1 MYLNMFVTGKNT
13 AVVSSTDMKRN
24 YKQVQE
30 LLNDNKIIVV
40 TNRGSENEVDGIFI
54 SYSENLIEK
63 LEDMIEDIEMENNRD
78 VLIEELKKSYNNG
91 NGKRTKLSDL

>member
-1 MYLNMFVTGKNT
+1 MFATGKNT

-24 YKQVQE
+24 YKQVQD
-30 LLNDNKIIVV
+30 LLSTNKIIVV

-63 LEDMIEDIEMENNRD
+63 LEDMIEDVEMENNREAL
-78 VLIEELKKSYNNG
+78 VEEFKKSYNSG
-91 NGKRTKLSDL
+91 SKKRVKLSDL